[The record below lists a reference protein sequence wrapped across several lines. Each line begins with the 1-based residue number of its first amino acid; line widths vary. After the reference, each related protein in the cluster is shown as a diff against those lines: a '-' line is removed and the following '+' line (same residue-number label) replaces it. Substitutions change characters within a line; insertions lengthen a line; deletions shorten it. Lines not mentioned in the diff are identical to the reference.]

1 MSQLIATVS
10 FIKNEQNLHMVN
22 FDFQGIKLKMMSLE
36 LNEKIKIGAKVAL
49 NIKPTH
55 IMLVKNF
62 KGLIACSNRIYA
74 KVVEVENGKILSS
87 IKLQIKDTI
96 LESLITRDLSEKMEV
111 KIGDELLMLIKE
123 NELSI
128 MEVLDD

>member
-10 FIKNEQNLHMVN
+10 FIKNEQTLHMVN

-36 LNEKIKIGAKVAL
+36 LNEKIKVGVRVAL

-55 IMLVKNF
+55 IMLVKDF
-62 KGLIACSNRIYA
+62 KGTIACSNRIYA

-96 LESLITRDLSEKMEV
+96 LESLITTDLSKKMDV
-111 KIGDELLMLIKE
+111 KKDDELLMLIKE

-128 MEVLDD
+128 MEILDD